1 MKVTIMNV
9 NKSDRTAFSHVSCL
23 MKCLFLFI
31 KAYIFYSGLALGGF
45 ELVFAVSTTAIF
57 MSVYFVIQFFSVKH
71 AKRVT
76 TVIYCILSL
85 AMVIDAAF
93 FSYVSHMPSVRQL
106 TFAAQLTDV
115 SDTVNNLVTPL
126 DMLMIIDLP
135 FMILYRA
142 HRELIDSKIS
152 KFKSVAKVKKALR
165 AEISKKAVAISTAL
179 IIVLLICVIPFYPTF
194 EPSYL
199 SNELFVYH
207 TYDIIDS
214 IFIPNG
220 HRDVDKAQY
229 ISPDYSNEEY
239 YGLAEG
245 RNLIVIQVEALQNFV
260 IGKSYEGQE
269 ITPNLNKLIAGDGFY
284 FDNYYYQIGGGNT
297 SDAEFTVNN
306 SLFAPDAEAA
316 YVKYSDNDYYGLPYI
331 LKDNGFSGAHAYHNY
346 NGAFWNRE
354 FAYPTQGF
362 DSFTSLEDMEE
373 TDMFSLGLSDSEMF
387 RQTFPSLL
395 EYEEPFYAF
404 YITVSSHYPYEI
416 PEKERAIEL
425 NFEDEDTQ
433 FGYYLQ
439 AINYA
444 DRAIGEFIDML
455 KESGLYENSVIVI
468 YGDHYALSN
477 TSEEINR
484 QVSEFIDDSYTIFD
498 VFNVPFIVSIP
509 GSDISETIH
518 TAGGHIDVMPTLL
531 YLYGITNDRAVM
543 FGQNLI
549 EAESGLVCEQAHV
562 AIGSFITDE
571 IFYRK
576 PYNNIKSNYDTY
588 DKETMQKL
596 DPDLFGELSRTAE
609 IRIRDCIALL
619 DENDILIK

>member
-9 NKSDRTAFSHVSCL
+9 YKSDRTAFSHVSCL

-31 KAYIFYSGLALGGF
+31 KAYIFYGGLSLGGF
-45 ELVFAVSTTAIF
+45 ELVFAASTCAIF
-57 MSVYFVIQFFSVKH
+57 MLIYFAIQFFSVKQ
-71 AKRVT
+71 AIRVT
-76 TVIYCILSL
+76 TVIYCILSF
-85 AMVIDAAF
+85 AMAIDAVF

-106 TFAAQLTDV
+106 TFAAQLTEV
-115 SDTVNNLVTPL
+115 SDTVNNLVTPKHI
-126 DMLMIIDLP
+126 LMVIDLP

-142 HRELIDSKIS
+142 HKDLILSRIN
-152 KFKSVAKVKKALR
+152 KFAVADKVRKALR
-165 AEISKKAVAISTAL
+165 SGISKKGIALSTAL
-179 IIVLLICVIPFYPTF
+179 IIVLLLLVVPFYPSF
-194 EPSYL
+194 ELGYL
-199 SNELFVYH
+199 SNELFIYH

-214 IFIPNG
+214 VFIPNG
-220 HRDVDKAQY
+220 QRDVNKSLY
-229 ISPDYSNEEY
+229 TSPDYSNEDY

-269 ITPNLNKLIAGDGFY
+269 ITPNINKLIAGDGFY

-354 FAYPTQGF
+354 FAYPMQGF

-404 YITVSSHYPYEI
+404 YITVSSHHPYEI
-416 PEKERAIEL
+416 PEKDRSIVL
-425 NFEDEDTQ
+425 SPEDEDTQ

-455 KESGLYENSVIVI
+455 KESGLYENSVIAI
-468 YGDHYALSN
+468 YGDHYALPN
-477 TSEEINR
+477 TSEEVNR
-484 QVSEFIDDSYTIFD
+484 QVSEFIDDDYTIFD
-498 VFNVPFIVSIP
+498 VFNVPFIISIP
-509 GSDISETIH
+509 GSDVSETVH

-549 EAESGLVCEQAHV
+549 EVESGLVCEQAHV
-562 AIGSFITDE
+562 AIGSFISDDV
-571 IFYRK
+571 FFRK
-576 PYNNIKSNYDTY
+576 PYNNIKSNYDAY

-596 DPDLFGELSRTAE
+596 DPELFDELSRMAE
-609 IRIRDCIALL
+609 KRIRDCIALL